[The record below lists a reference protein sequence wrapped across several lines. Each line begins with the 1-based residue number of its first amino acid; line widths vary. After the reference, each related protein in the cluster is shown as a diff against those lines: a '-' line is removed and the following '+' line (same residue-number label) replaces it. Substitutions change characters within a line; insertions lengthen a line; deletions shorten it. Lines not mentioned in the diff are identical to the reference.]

1 MYRYIGGG
9 RRWVHST
16 EVALW
21 LLTQRPWVQFSAF
34 PKTSFDVAETY
45 WRHWLEESD
54 QRRADQAVLLERCR
68 RYRHYMT
75 TEKSFF
81 SEDNNCR
88 HYKIDSEIKML
99 IW

>member
-68 RYRHYMT
+68 R
-75 TEKSFF
+75 
-81 SEDNNCR
+81 
-88 HYKIDSEIKML
+88 
-99 IW
+99 